1 MQLEFRLDPMFQSDL
16 RRDLRILP
24 PLLAILMEDLI
35 QDMINAYDADAE
47 ALEKG
52 RPALA
57 KLRLLTRVEEQ
68 TSKQSLQ
75 DSFIDAGGLGAIR
88 EWLRLLPDNSLPN
101 LTLRTSLL
109 LIVKKLLPSVT
120 IENLKDSK
128 IGFAIR
134 DIIFHEDEIVSN
146 RRVANEIA
154 EYWLRQVFGRDNAH
168 AFTKATDEEMRSV
181 LTHKTSSIP
190 NHEVEEPGDDDD
202 ELRSK
207 RRTSAIAGLLK
218 HGKDSTTFRVQPVS
232 KVSRA
237 AAAHSSGATERI
249 GKAVQQRHVRKAT
262 GTAKVSVEGRGLH

>member
-1 MQLEFRLDPMFQSDL
+1 
-16 RRDLRILP
+16 
-24 PLLAILMEDLI
+24 MEDLI
-35 QDMINAYDADAE
+35 QEMINAFDADAE
-47 ALEKG
+47 ALEGG

-57 KLRLLTRVEEQ
+57 KLRLLPKVEEQ
-68 TSKQSLQ
+68 TAKQAMQ

-88 EWLRLLPDNSLPN
+88 EWLRLLSDNSLPN

-109 LIVKKLLPSVT
+109 NIVKKLLPSITV
-120 IENLKDSK
+120 ENLKDSK

-134 DIIFHEDEIVSN
+134 DIIFHVDEIVGN

-181 LTHKTSSIP
+181 ATRKAPVRQKSRDM
-190 NHEVEEPGDDDD
+190 EVDDSDDD

-218 HGKDSTTFRVQPVS
+218 HTRDSTMFRVQPVS
-232 KVSRA
+232 KVGRA
-237 AAAHSSGATERI
+237 EAAQVSGSTERI
-249 GKAVQQRHVRKAT
+249 GKAVQNRQIKKST
-262 GTAKVSVEGRGLH
+262 GSTKVSVEGRGLH